1 MKSKIF
7 SLKNLIWFCAIGLA
21 VFSGYYSVFGI
32 SKLFAGGSWS
42 IIGMAAM
49 LELSK
54 LVVVTFLHDHF
65 KTLRLLFKTYLLSA
79 AVVLM
84 VITSIGVY
92 GYLTNSY
99 QETAKVI
106 YKAQNEITLLD
117 QKKKLFEEQ
126 KVQVDKSIE
135 DKNNRLKSLDQIR
148 VSQQNAYTQ
157 QLTQKRGTGGLS
169 KNIAS
174 VDKSS
179 ETINGDIST
188 LTQKSFALSDSIA
201 KIDQTKLTITNESFS
216 SELGPLLYLSRITGV
231 SMDIIV
237 NWFILILV
245 IVFDP
250 LAVSLVIAANHLSS
264 KEKQKKMIDDLSE
277 IGQDT
282 GIGYEKPT
290 QSFPSSINDQIT
302 DSVTQAH
309 SHVQSQ
315 ITDDVTQFTNELNV
329 EPDVIKIMAKETVID
344 ENIEEPTIVVEE
356 PEVELALGDI
366 VDDTPKKEKKK
377 RKSKDLKKSEES
389 SILDESSNE
398 DEERKFYEEE
408 VQPAQLPAVTSTGYS
423 RGISV

>member
-1 MKSKIF
+1 
-7 SLKNLIWFCAIGLA
+7 
-21 VFSGYYSVFGI
+21 
-32 SKLFAGGSWS
+32 
-42 IIGMAAM
+42 
-49 LELSK
+49 
-54 LVVVTFLHDHF
+54 
-65 KTLRLLFKTYLLSA
+65 
-79 AVVLM
+79 
-84 VITSIGVY
+84 
-92 GYLTNSY
+92 
-99 QETAKVI
+99 
-106 YKAQNEITLLD
+106 
-117 QKKKLFEEQ
+117 
-126 KVQVDKSIE
+126 
-135 DKNNRLKSLDQIR
+135 
-148 VSQQNAYTQ
+148 
-157 QLTQKRGTGGLS
+157 
-169 KNIAS
+169 
-174 VDKSS
+174 
-179 ETINGDIST
+179 
-188 LTQKSFALSDSIA
+188 
-201 KIDQTKLTITNESFS
+201 
-216 SELGPLLYLSRITGV
+216 
-231 SMDIIV
+231 MDIIV

-264 KEKQKKMIDDLSE
+264 KEKQKKIIDDLSE

-329 EPDVIKIMAKETVID
+329 EPDVIKILAKETVID
-344 ENIEEPTIVVEE
+344 ENIEE

-377 RKSKDLKKSEES
+377 RKSKDLKKSEKS
-389 SILDESSNE
+389 SILYESSSNE

>member
-1 MKSKIF
+1 
-7 SLKNLIWFCAIGLA
+7 
-21 VFSGYYSVFGI
+21 
-32 SKLFAGGSWS
+32 
-42 IIGMAAM
+42 
-49 LELSK
+49 
-54 LVVVTFLHDHF
+54 
-65 KTLRLLFKTYLLSA
+65 
-79 AVVLM
+79 M

-99 QETAKVI
+99 QETAKVV
-106 YKAQNEITLLD
+106 YKTQNEIVLLD

-126 KVQVDKSIE
+126 KIQLDKAVE
-135 DKNNRLKSLDQIR
+135 EKNSRLKSLDQIR

-157 QLTQKRGTGGLS
+157 QLSEKRGTGGLS

-174 VDKSS
+174 IDKSS
-179 ETINGDIST
+179 EGLNSDIST

-201 KIDQTKLTITNESFS
+201 TIEQTKLTLNNETFS
-216 SELGPLLYLSRITGV
+216 SELGPLLYLSRITNIP
-231 SMDIIV
+231 MDIVV

-277 IGQDT
+277 IGQDI
-282 GIGYEKPT
+282 GIGYGEPQ
-290 QSFPSSINDQIT
+290 QSSPPAVNDQIT

-309 SHVQSQ
+309 LHVQSQ
-315 ITDDVTQFTNELNV
+315 ITDSVTQ
-329 EPDVIKIMAKETVID
+329 IR
-344 ENIEEPTIVVEE
+344 EEPQLVVEE

-366 VDDTPKKEKKK
+366 LDDTPKKEKKK
-377 RKSKDLKKSEES
+377 RKSKNLKKSEES

-398 DEERKFYEEE
+398 DEQRKFYEEE
-408 VQPAQLPAVTSTGYS
+408 IQPPQSPAVTSTGYS

>member
-1 MKSKIF
+1 MSSKIF

-32 SKLFAGGSWS
+32 SKLFSGGSWS
-42 IIGMAAM
+42 IIGMATM

-65 KTLRLLFKTYLLSA
+65 KTLRLLFKGYLLSA
-79 AVVLM
+79 AAVLM
-84 VITSIGVY
+84 IITSIGVY

-99 QETAKVI
+99 QETAKVV
-106 YKAQNEITLLD
+106 YKTQNEITLLD

-126 KVQVDKSIE
+126 KIQLDKAVE
-135 DKNNRLKSLDQIR
+135 EKNSRLKSLDQIR

-174 VDKSS
+174 IDKSS
-179 ETINGDIST
+179 EGLNSDIST

-201 KIDQTKLTITNESFS
+201 AIDQTKLTVTNESFS
-216 SELGPLLYLSRITGV
+216 SELGPLLYLSRITGIP
-231 SMDIIV
+231 MDNVV

-264 KEKQKKMIDDLSE
+264 KEKQKQSLDELTE
-277 IGQDT
+277 IGQDI
-282 GIGYEKPT
+282 GIGYEEPT
-290 QSFPSSINDQIT
+290 QSFPSAVNDQIT
-302 DSVTQAH
+302 DSVTQ
-309 SHVQSQ
+309 S
-315 ITDDVTQFTNELNV
+315 FEETNH
-329 EPDVIKIMAKETVID
+329 EPDVVKILEKEETVVD
-344 ENIEEPTIVVEE
+344 EIIEEPTLVVEE
-356 PEVELALGDI
+356 REVELALGDI
-366 VDDTPKKEKKK
+366 VEDKPKKEKKK
-377 RKSKDLKKSEES
+377 RKSKDLKKSEQI
-389 SILDESSNE
+389 SILNDSSNE
-398 DEERKFYEEE
+398 DEQRKFYEEE
-408 VQPAQLPAVTSTGYS
+408 EQPTQLPTVTSTGYA

>member
-1 MKSKIF
+1 MVNKLF

-32 SKLFAGGSWS
+32 SKLFSGGSWS

-54 LVVVTFLHDHF
+54 LVVVSFLHDHF
-65 KTLRLLFKTYLLSA
+65 KTLKTLFKFYLMSA

-84 VITSIGVY
+84 IITSIGVY

-99 QETAKVI
+99 QETAKII
-106 YKAQNEITLLD
+106 YKTQNEITLLD

-126 KVQVDKSIE
+126 KIQLDKSVE

-179 ETINGDIST
+179 ENLNNDIST

-201 KIDQTKLTITNESFS
+201 SIEQLKLTLNNETFS
-216 SELGPLLYLSRITGV
+216 SELGPLLYLSRITGIP
-231 SMDIIV
+231 MDVVV
-237 NWFILILV
+237 NWFIIILV

-264 KEKQKKMIDDLSE
+264 KEKQKETLDELSKIGHE
-277 IGQDT
+277 IQNVN
-282 GIGYEKPT
+282 EELVE
-290 QSFPSSINDQIT
+290 SFPKPVNNQIT
-302 DSVTQAH
+302 DSVTQA
-309 SHVQSQ
+309 
-315 ITDDVTQFTNELNV
+315 IEEPIV
-329 EPDVIKIMAKETVID
+329 EPDVIKILAKKVID
-344 ENIEEPTIVVEE
+344 DDN
-356 PEVELALGDI
+356 LGE
-366 VDDTPKKEKKK
+366 PKKEKKK
-377 RKSKDLKKSEES
+377 RKSKSLKNSEES
-389 SILDESSNE
+389 SILNESSNE
-398 DEERKFYEEE
+398 VEDQVQEEQNFFYQEG
-408 VQPAQLPAVTSTGYS
+408 PKYN
-423 RGISV
+423 RGISL

>member
-179 ETINGDIST
+179 ETINGDISI

-264 KEKQKKMIDDLSE
+264 KEKQKETLDELSDV
-277 IGQDT
+277 GQDM
-282 GIGYEKPT
+282 GIGYGEST
-290 QSFPSSINDQIT
+290 QSFPSPVNDQIT
-302 DSVTQAH
+302 DSVTQVIDE
-309 SHVQSQ
+309 S
-315 ITDDVTQFTNELNV
+315 IV
-329 EPDVIKIMAKETVID
+329 EPDVVKILAKETVID
-344 ENIEEPTIVVEE
+344 EVVEEPTIVVEE

-389 SILDESSNE
+389 SILDHSSNE